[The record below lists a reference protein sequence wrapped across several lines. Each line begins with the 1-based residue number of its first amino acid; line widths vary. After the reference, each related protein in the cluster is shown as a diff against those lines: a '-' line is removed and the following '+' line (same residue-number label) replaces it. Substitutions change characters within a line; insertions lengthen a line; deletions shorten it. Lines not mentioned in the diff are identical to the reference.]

1 MSMAEWKGMGAMMGG
16 IGAMGGPATAL
27 LAPVAPAAD
36 SAREM
41 PMPPGMTHARPAGD
55 STPMEAM
62 PDSDR
67 THTKEGMEPMLE
79 LQRRMLADPVIR
91 KRVEAD
97 TVMQRLLHEAAMVP
111 ESGGVAPEAQSRPAK
126 PAVKAPGKKK
136 PAAKP
141 KPPMPGMKHPAGKP
155 MPPMPGMKHP

>member
-79 LQRRMLADPVIR
+79 LQRRMLADPVIH

-97 TVMQRLLHEAAMVP
+97 TGMRRLLREAMLVP
-111 ESGGVAPEAQSRPAK
+111 DSDGVAAGAQSRPTK
-126 PAVKAPGKKK
+126 PAGKAPAKKK

-141 KPPMPGMKHPAGKP
+141 MPPMPGMTHPAGKP
-155 MPPMPGMKHP
+155 MPPMPGKKRP